1 MIKPKKLNAVVLAVR
16 DLQKSLDWYKEHFG
30 FEKLYDVPGGVL
42 IGADGVELVLSPVDR
57 PQEAKCPDKAKD
69 ICIRMFAFEVSTD
82 DLVRTEVEFAED
94 EDIVRIDHPRYQSR
108 IISDPDGHAIELY
121 VDKPV

>member
-1 MIKPKKLNAVVLAVR
+1 MIKPTKLNAVLLAVR

-42 IGADGVELVLSPVDR
+42 IGADGVEVVLSPVDK

-69 ICIRMFAFEVSTD
+69 ICIKLFAFEVSAD
-82 DLVRTEVEFAED
+82 ELACVESEYAED
-94 EDIVRIDHPRYQSR
+94 RNIVRIDHPRFQSR

-121 VDKPV
+121 VDKAV